1 MNTYDELLEI
11 LKDKVTVSE
20 ITLSSDL
27 RQLGVDSLDLVEII
41 MDVEDKFGIQFET
54 EDLNKFVTVEDVV
67 KAIDSKK

>member
-1 MNTYDELLEI
+1 MNTYDELLKI

-27 RQLGVDSLDLVEII
+27 RKLGVDSLDLVEII

-67 KAIDSKK
+67 KAIDSKR